1 MEEGPINLS
10 PVRTPDWMRVEEP
23 VKRDV
28 KESEQTQETK
38 EKELPKIALTPREEL
53 INDITK
59 AGYTVIEAIEQIEEM
74 EGKKTP
80 PGKGKSYT

>member
-1 MEEGPINLS
+1 
-10 PVRTPDWMRVEEP
+10 MR
-23 VKRDV
+23 KNQN
-28 KESEQTQETK
+28 QTHETK
-38 EKELPKIALTPREEL
+38 EKELPKEALTPREEL

-80 PGKGKSYT
+80 QEEESLSEGLQKNARKPNDDRARKRRRRKK